1 MKNRIGWMMLV
12 VVALVSTSAWAALPW
27 QPSADSNLVFN
38 MNFET
43 TTNGPPP
50 TTTDAKAGLVGT
62 LYDYNAT
69 NYNIWQTGKVGKDA
83 NFSEMFDKRPDD
95 RPNDCKIRVADNSFS
110 IFDLSGGGVGGN
122 YNLKRTYTF
131 WFNMWKKEPNDT
143 NEPNLPVSEGTIIR
157 HANTYAGDNNFTD
170 YTKLWWEIRIYSGK
184 LHFYHANNCLK
195 METENSLESMGVLT
209 NKWHHAAVVINRTTE
224 TSSKIYI
231 DGLERPVTVTQHNF
245 DNADVDTFGEPLQI
259 GAGDRQF
266 DGLLDEILLFTDEL
280 IPLQVSIL
288 YQLDGTENPIALE
301 PFPRSKNVIIG
312 TGLSWVPDPCATRQ
326 TLYFDDDN
334 DVRTAPLYTVSGDGN
349 DMNSATNGAIG
360 GPLDFNSTY
369 YWVVD
374 TNVNGTMIQGPLWSF
389 TTETGKA
396 INVYPADGEE
406 DIAISEAN
414 LYWTT
419 PTAAKYDVYFADSEA
434 NIVANEPGVRI
445 ATNIA
450 DTNIR
455 DVNAIRPI
463 SRGTAYFWRVDSNY
477 PTEGLIKGDIW
488 RFRTDP
494 YEIVFNT
501 KNAPTTYADHDF
513 NALECVL
520 HTAGWTLL
528 TTGSVDANIGTA
540 ANPLDPNGGL
550 AVFNFTDVNGFNYN
564 SRYAIVVIPNYN
576 YKDIIGGDDYTAGA
590 EANVPRPLAIHVT
603 NGNFYFDG
611 RINLNGD
618 DVVTAEH
625 PRARSGGFPGP
636 KANSGEPTASPKPV
650 ATFWTASTLAL
661 IPTGS
666 YGRFGIIAS
675 PKSVCFPTDYAKTVY
690 GPGVPVNPPYK
701 GGGGGGYGGIGG
713 DCGRGYFFGVF
724 SGGPSYGDEE
734 VPIPFGGSAGGWG
747 ASPDGAS
754 GGGGIEIV
762 AAGNVVLDSNSQ
774 IKANGGNQ
782 LFAAADYPAGG
793 GAGGSVKII
802 ADGNVVIKGD
812 ITANGGIGGQGSGQ
826 ENDNDTGGGG
836 AGGRI
841 AIFYGAGYTKTGSI
855 TADGGARGTDGKGT
869 GLAQDGQDGT
879 IYEVNSL
886 VVSLRKASAPTPKNG
901 DKMVY
906 APVADTNLILK
917 WYSGYNVTPVSE
929 VVLFGTTSNPTV
941 QIGLP
946 VSATRGQHSS
956 TEDVNITAGQIY
968 YWKVV
973 TNGTVSSDVWSFK
986 AVGWQCPVVDAND
999 PTDLHI
1005 AGPRWDT
1012 NGDCVLDEQ
1021 DFAFFAKDW
1030 RNSEFGNNTLDNT
1043 YVGNLP
1049 GDSIASDL
1057 LRFVSEWLDC
1067 RARTKDGCNGW

>member
-43 TTNGPPP
+43 TTLGPPP
-50 TTTDAKAGLVGT
+50 TTTDAEAGLVGT
-62 LYDYNAT
+62 LYDYNTA
-69 NYNIWQTGKVGKDA
+69 NYNIWQTGKIGKDA
-83 NFSEMFDKRPDD
+83 NFSEAFDKAVDS
-95 RPNDCKIRVADNSFS
+95 RPNDCKIRVADNSYS
-110 IFDLSGGGVGGN
+110 TFDLGTYDV
-122 YNLKRTYTF
+122 KRTYTF
-131 WFNMWKKEPNDT
+131 WFNEPNDA
-143 NEPNLPVSEGTIIR
+143 NEPNSPVSEGTIIR
-157 HANTYAGDNNFTD
+157 HANTYAGDNNFTE
-170 YTKLWWEIRIYSGK
+170 YTKLWWEIRIMGGK
-184 LHFYHANNCLK
+184 LNFYHANNCLK
-195 METENSLESMGVLT
+195 METEDSLGNMGVLT
-209 NKWHHAAVVINRTTE
+209 DQWHHAAVVINRTTE

-231 DGLERPVTVTQHNF
+231 DGLERPVIVTEHNF

-266 DGLLDEILLFTDEL
+266 DGALDEILLFTGEL
-280 IPLQVSIL
+280 SPLQVSIL
-288 YQLDGTENPIALE
+288 YQLDKTEKPIALE

-334 DVRTAPLYTVSGDGN
+334 DVRTGWIYKTDDDGN

-396 INVYPADGEE
+396 INVYPADGAE

-434 NIVANEPGVRI
+434 NIVANDPCFRI

-463 SRGTAYFWRVDSNY
+463 SRGTTYFWRVDSNY

-488 RFRTDP
+488 SFRTDP

-501 KNAPTTYADHDF
+501 KNGPTTYADHDF

-540 ANPLDPNGGL
+540 ANPSDPNGGL

-576 YKDIIGGDDYTAGA
+576 YKDIIGGDDYTAIGHD
-590 EANVPRPLAIHVT
+590 ANVPRPLAIHVT

-636 KANSGEPTASPKPV
+636 KQNSNVSPGVPS
-650 ATFWTASTLAL
+650 TIFWTASALAL
-661 IPTGS
+661 TPAGS
-666 YGRFGIIAS
+666 YGRFGTMTSA
-675 PKSVCFPTDYAKTVY
+675 KSVYFPTDYAKTVY
-690 GPGVPVNPPYK
+690 GPGIPVNPPYK

-734 VPIPFGGSAGGWG
+734 VPIPFGGSAGGW
-747 ASPDGAS
+747 AATPDGAA

-762 AAGNVVLDSNSQ
+762 ATGNVVLDINSQ

-782 LFAAADYPAGG
+782 LHAVTEYPAGG

-812 ITANGGIGGQGSGQ
+812 ITVNGGKGGDTSKQ
-826 ENDNDTGGGG
+826 ENECGGGG
-836 AGGRI
+836 AGGRV
-841 AIFYGAGYTKTGSI
+841 AIFYGNSYTKTALI
-855 TADGGARGTDGKGT
+855 TADGGAKGT
-869 GLAQDGQDGT
+869 YYGAGLAEDGQDGT

-886 VVSLRKASAPTPKNG
+886 VVSPRKASAPTPKNG

-999 PTDLHI
+999 PADLHI

-1030 RNSEFGNNTLDNT
+1030 RNSEFGDLKLDHT
-1043 YVGNLP
+1043 Y
-1049 GDSIASDL
+1049 IAVNKPSDNIESDL
-1057 LRFVSEWLDC
+1057 ARFASEWLDC
-1067 RARTKDGCNGW
+1067 RARTNDGCNGW